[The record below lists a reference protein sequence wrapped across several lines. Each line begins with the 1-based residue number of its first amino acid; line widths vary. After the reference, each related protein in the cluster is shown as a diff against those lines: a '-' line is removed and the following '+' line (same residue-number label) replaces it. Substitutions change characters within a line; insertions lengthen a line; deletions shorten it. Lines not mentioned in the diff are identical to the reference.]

1 MPALSASCS
10 CVILRC
16 SRSALILVA
25 IRSLGAMLCLIGVQN
40 QNLFFSKHESLVE
53 ILLPIHVR
61 SAAYIAPHTDR
72 GRERRGQRVNCVQKI
87 ALKNFPNRYVNF
99 RSGLRGNVAALV
111 TMPNSMARGLHADCC
126 LWDTKTLADALF
138 GSAPE
143 YWSRPR
149 NSQSYSESTSIR
161 SSKALCSRY
170 ASKKRRKAAC
180 GLGLQPS
187 KDPQKVGAY
196 QSTLLARVHKGRDD
210 VSAPA
215 SLDASRNL

>member
-138 GSAPE
+138 GSAPNTGRGRGTRRVTR
-143 YWSRPR
+143 SRR
-149 NSQSYSESTSIR
+149 RYVHRKHCARVTRAR
-161 SSKALCSRY
+161 SDGRPPGGSGCSRRQILTRSGHTMTTMSSICSPRCWGDM
-170 ASKKRRKAAC
+170 ASI
-180 GLGLQPS
+180 S
-187 KDPQKVGAY
+187 
-196 QSTLLARVHKGRDD
+196 
-210 VSAPA
+210 
-215 SLDASRNL
+215 